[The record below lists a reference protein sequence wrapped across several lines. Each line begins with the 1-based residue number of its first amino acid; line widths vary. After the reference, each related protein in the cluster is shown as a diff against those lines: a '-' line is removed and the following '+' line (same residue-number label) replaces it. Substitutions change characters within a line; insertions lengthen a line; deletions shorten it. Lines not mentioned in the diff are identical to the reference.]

1 MANIICKDIVK
12 SYGAHPV
19 IEGLNLDIPDQEFV
33 VFLGPSGCGKST
45 MLRMIAGLEDVS
57 AGRIAIGGTDVTDLP
72 PGERGVA
79 MVFQNYALYPHMNV
93 ADNITFGLRRQGASR
108 AEIEPRLKQVSD
120 LLGLTP
126 FLQRRP
132 KNLSGGQQQRVAMA
146 RAMIKTP
153 KVFLFDEP
161 LSNLDAKLREKL
173 RTEIRKIHM
182 QLKTT
187 TIFVTHD
194 QLEAMTIADRIVLM
208 RDGRI
213 EQMGTPDEI
222 FERPAS
228 RFVAD
233 FIGTPAMNFVSARIL
248 AGDGLVASG
257 GSMTLQ
263 LSPDS
268 FPDLIPGQ
276 KVELGLRPA
285 RMDLCAP
292 NCRNAISGTVVLVEN
307 MGAEGQVITDVD
319 GQEMSFVTKEFR
331 SLAPGNPVSFTIAPD
346 HIHVFDPETGLS
358 LYKDRQD
365 DQNTLR

>member
-1 MANIICKDIVK
+1 MANISCTNIVK
-12 SYGAHPV
+12 SYGAYPV
-19 IEGLNLDIPDQEFV
+19 IEGMNLTIPDHEFV

-45 MLRMIAGLEDVS
+45 MLRMIAGLEEVTG
-57 AGRIAIGGTDVTDLP
+57 GRIEIGGTDVTNLP

-79 MVFQNYALYPHMNV
+79 MVFQSYALYPHMSV
-93 ADNITFGLRRQGASR
+93 ADNITFGLRRQGIPK
-108 AEIEPRLKQVSD
+108 AEIAPRLEQVAEM
-120 LLGLTP
+120 LGLVP
-126 FLQRRP
+126 YLDRRP

-173 RTEIRKIHM
+173 RTEIRKMHL

-208 RDGRI
+208 RDGKI

-222 FERPAS
+222 FERPAT

-233 FIGTPAMNFVSARIL
+233 FIGTPAMNFLHATMKEGHVAQ
-248 AGDGLVASG
+248 AGGIAI
-257 GSMTLQ
+257 TLD
-263 LSPDS
+263 PDA
-268 FPDLIPGQ
+268 FPSLKPGQ

-285 RMDLCAP
+285 SMDLCEPDAE
-292 NCRNAISGTVVLVEN
+292 NAITGTVVLVEN
-307 MGAEGQVITDVD
+307 MGAEGQVITDVE
-319 GQEMSFVTKEFR
+319 GEEMSFVTPRFR
-331 SLAPGNPVSFTIAPD
+331 RLSQNDTVHFAIRRDKV
-346 HIHVFDPETGLS
+346 HVFDPETGQS
-358 LYKDRQD
+358 LRGV
-365 DQNTLR
+365 

>member
-1 MANIICKDIVK
+1 MANISCTDIVK

-19 IEGLNLDIPDQEFV
+19 IEGMNLDIPDHEFV

-45 MLRMIAGLEDVS
+45 MLRMIAGLEEVTG
-57 AGRIAIGGTDVTDLP
+57 GRIVIGGTDVTTLP

-79 MVFQNYALYPHMNV
+79 MVFQSYALYPHMSV
-93 ADNITFGLRRQGASR
+93 ADNITFGLRRQGIAR
-108 AEIEPRLKQVSD
+108 AEIAPRLAHVAQM
-120 LLGLTP
+120 LGLEP
-126 FLQRRP
+126 YLDRKP

-173 RTEIRKIHM
+173 RTEIRKMHL

-213 EQMGTPDEI
+213 EQMGSPDEI
-222 FERPAS
+222 FERPAT

-233 FIGTPAMNFVSARIL
+233 FIGTPAMNFLHATMQDGHVAR
-248 AGDGLVASG
+248 AGNIALR
-257 GSMTLQ
+257 
-263 LSPDS
+263 LSPTD
-268 FPDLIPGQ
+268 FPRLRPGQ
-276 KVELGLRPA
+276 NVELGLRPA
-285 RMDLCAP
+285 RMKLCPEGTPGALT
-292 NCRNAISGTVVLVEN
+292 GTVVLVEN

-319 GQEMSFVTKEFR
+319 GHEMSFTTPAFR
-331 SLAPGNPVSFTIAPD
+331 GLAIGDRVSFAIDPG
-346 HIHVFDPETGLS
+346 HVHAFDPQSGHS
-358 LYKDRQD
+358 LREE
-365 DQNTLR
+365 